1 MQRMNK
7 AVFLDRDG
15 TVIVDRG
22 YLENPDDVDLLPGAA
37 DAMLRLR
44 KAGFSLVL
52 ITNQSGIGRGYFS
65 QATVERQHKRLAALL
80 AQAGVTLD
88 DIRVCPHA
96 PGENCE
102 CRKPSP
108 KLLQDA
114 ADKLQV
120 NLARSFMIGDKPSDI
135 AAGRNAGCRT
145 VLVGPRKDETSEFH
159 APDLSRAADV
169 IIEVDVK
176 EIQVC

>member
-1 MQRMNK
+1 MNK

-15 TVIVDRG
+15 TIIADRG
-22 YLENPDDVDLLPGAA
+22 YLKNPDDVELLPGAA
-37 DAMLRLR
+37 DGMLRLR

-65 QATVERQHKRLAALL
+65 QATVEKQHQRLAALL
-80 AQAGVTLD
+80 AQAGVALD
-88 DIRVCPHA
+88 DLRLCPHVPDA
-96 PGENCE
+96 NCD

-114 ADKLQV
+114 ADKLKIDL
-120 NLARSFMIGDKPSDI
+120 NRSFMIGDKPSDI

-145 VLVGPRKDETSEFH
+145 VLVGPRKDDTANYC
-159 APDLSRAADV
+159 APDLARAADV
-169 IIEVDVK
+169 IIKADVK
-176 EIQVC
+176 EI